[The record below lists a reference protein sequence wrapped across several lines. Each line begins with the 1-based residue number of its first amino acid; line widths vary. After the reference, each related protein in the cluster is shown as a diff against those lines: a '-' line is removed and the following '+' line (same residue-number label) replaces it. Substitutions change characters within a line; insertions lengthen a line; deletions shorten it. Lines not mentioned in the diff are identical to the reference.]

1 MENLGQGLGSVGKA
15 HAFCISFIYD
25 VLGKFFAILE
35 LKLTKIYISDVVQI
49 IQSLFKVGA
58 ELSQLN
64 LLFKNKEMPS
74 IN

>member
-25 VLGKFFAILE
+25 VLGKIIAILE
-35 LKLTKIYISDVVQI
+35 LKLTKIYISDVVHI

>member
-1 MENLGQGLGSVGKA
+1 MENLGQGLGSVVKV

-25 VLGKFFAILE
+25 VLSKIIAILE
-35 LKLTKIYISDVVQI
+35 LKLTKIYILDVVHI

-64 LLFKNKEMPS
+64 LLFKNKE
-74 IN
+74 

>member
-25 VLGKFFAILE
+25 VLGKIIAILE
-35 LKLTKIYISDVVQI
+35 LKLTKIYMYFRCVLHI
-49 IQSLFKVGA
+49 IQSLFKVGT

-64 LLFKNKEMPS
+64 LLFKSKE
-74 IN
+74 